1 MSVLQICL
9 LEMHNQKIRSSKIL
23 LKLLPFAILLAGC
36 ESLKTMNAANNA
48 ARVSVASWNA
58 QAIIQAEQART
69 QAAIGVAQASA
80 MADVSINAMWAAQ
93 VPWIIVTVCLT
104 TIILAILYWRGR
116 ISIEHQEQPSVKVLP
131 PPSQYKAIQDFA
143 QAHGGQIVW
152 TPDGKPLLQSG
163 DGRRRQLR
171 ITTKNG

>member
-1 MSVLQICL
+1 MRIA
-9 LEMHNQKIRSSKIL
+9 
-23 LKLLPFAILLAGC
+23 KLWPSLPIALLLAGC

-48 ARVSVASWNA
+48 AKMSVASWNA
-58 QAIIQAEQART
+58 QAVIQAEQART

-93 VPWIIVTVCLT
+93 VPWVVMALCVTLIIVAV
-104 TIILAILYWRGR
+104 IYWRGR
-116 ISIEHQEQPSVKVLP
+116 IAIEHQEQPSVKILP
-131 PPSQYKAIQDFA
+131 PSSQYKVIQDFA

-152 TPDGKPLLQSG
+152 TPDGKPLLQQD

-171 ITTKNG
+171 ITAKQ